1 MSDSDRGGGLEL
13 GVDLGSNSIGW
24 AVTRVRNGT
33 PVGILD
39 CGVRIFEAGMEGDI
53 EAGKGETRAA
63 VRRAKRAMRRQIDR
77 RRRRKVKV
85 IRQLQRMDLLPP
97 GKAEEVIPSLDQQI
111 LKACSGRWTTSNGIH
126 LDNLLP
132 YWLRKEALYRRLEP
146 FEIGRALYHL
156 SRRRGFLSNRKT
168 PRKADEEDGQV
179 LAAISELQK
188 LMDETGSQ
196 TLGEYLASLNP
207 HVRRLRQRWT
217 HRDMYVNEFQKICD
231 AQAAHHP
238 EIFTPENRRRL
249 MTAIFHQR
257 PLKSKKSLIGRCDLE
272 PNCRRAAWSQPEA
285 QRFRYLQV
293 LNNCKIVS
301 RETGKIREFSA
312 GEHEKLAA
320 ALERGDLSFAQAKK
334 LLGLK
339 PKAVA
344 FTLEAGGE
352 KRFVGHRVNQDIAK
366 AVGEEWYS
374 YAPEK
379 QDGMI
384 EDLRQFREEG
394 PLVSRATRVWGLDPA
409 TAETFAKIELEPGYC
424 SLSRRA
430 IRGMLP
436 LLQSRIPYASA
447 RKEIYGEELSTRQT
461 VELLPPV
468 LEQFDVRNPVVLR
481 SLTELRKVVNTII
494 RKHGKPD
501 VIRIELA
508 REMKQGQRERQRRI
522 KTIRENE
529 TRRNAAIAEIHQQTG
544 IERPSDDDILKV
556 QLAEEC
562 NWICPY
568 TGRSISM
575 NSLVGKASQ
584 FDIEHIIPF
593 SRSLDDSFLNK
604 TLCYHEENRNRKQN
618 RLPYEAYHG
627 TDQWDGIVGA
637 VSRFHGPCRDEKLRR
652 FKMTPEEWE
661 QENGDFV
668 ARQLNDTRY
677 ASKLARAYLGLLYG
691 GFWDASG
698 RQRVF
703 AVTGQVTA
711 IVRNM
716 WDLNSLL
723 GDGGTKERT
732 DHRHHAVDAFAIAMT
747 TQGLVQQLADQALPW
762 YERKRYRARFRQ
774 LALPWET
781 LHADLEKTLA
791 GIVVSHR
798 VDHRINA
805 ALHKEGNYALVQRGN
820 TSVFHVRRALD
831 KLKTTEV
838 KRIVDP
844 RVRAAV
850 EAKLRELG
858 AADPTKAFVDPAKH
872 PTLVSRAGRTTP
884 IHSVRIAI
892 DDHAKCVGQRHPKY
906 AVTDSNHHI
915 EILGILGPNGSIQ
928 EWDGDVVSTYEAM
941 QRVRQGQSV
950 IRQDHGPDRKLLLI
964 ISPGDTLRFG
974 APDDLPE
981 LLHVRTVS
989 RSHQGAFEIAG
1000 AALTDARKKD
1010 KILASKQ
1017 WYRIRSLSRLRALS
1031 PSAVNVLPDGTI
1043 QPVAHHE

>member
-1 MSDSDRGGGLEL
+1 MAVSEVNGDLAL
-13 GVDLGSNSIGW
+13 GIDLGSNSLGW
-24 AVTRVRNGT
+24 SIVRVIEGR
-33 PVGILD
+33 PVGLVD
-39 CGVRIFEAGMEGDI
+39 CGVRIFEAGMEGNI
-53 EAGKGETRAA
+53 EAGQGETRAA
-63 VRRAKRAMRRQIDR
+63 IRRAKKATRRQIDR
-77 RRRRKVKV
+77 RRRRKAKV
-85 IRQLQRMDLLPP
+85 IHQLQRMGLLPP
-97 GKAEEVIPSLDQQI
+97 GKADEVIPSLDRQI
-111 LKACSGRWTTSNGIH
+111 LAACSSRWDTGEGIH
-126 LDNLLP
+126 IENLLP

-146 FEIGRALYHL
+146 AEIGRALYHL
-156 SRRRGFLSNRKT
+156 SGRRGFLSNRKT

-188 LMDETGSQ
+188 AIEEAGTK

-231 AQAAHHP
+231 AQAAHYP
-238 EIFTPENRRRL
+238 EIFTLENRRRL
-249 MTAIFHQR
+249 MAAIFHQR
-257 PLKSKKSLIGRCDLE
+257 PLKSKKSFIGKCELE
-272 PNCRRAAWSQPEA
+272 TTCRRAAWSQPEA

-293 LNNCKIVS
+293 LNNCKMIF
-301 RETGKIREFSA
+301 RDTGEIRDFSTA
-312 GEHEKLAA
+312 EHEKLVA
-320 ALERGDLSFAQAKK
+320 ALEEGDLSFARAKK

-339 PKAVA
+339 PKLVA
-344 FTLEAGGE
+344 FNLEAGGE
-352 KRFVGHRVNQDIAK
+352 KRFIGNRVNEKIAK
-366 AVGEEWYS
+366 VIGEPWYS

-379 QDGMI
+379 QEGMI
-384 EDLRQFREEG
+384 EDLRQFRQEV
-394 PLVSRATRVWGLDPA
+394 PLMSRATKVWGLDPA
-409 TAETFAKIELEPGYC
+409 TAELFARVELEPGYC
-424 SLSRRA
+424 NVSRRA
-430 IRGMLP
+430 ICKMLP
-436 LLQSRIPYASA
+436 LLEKRVPYATA
-447 RKEIYGEELSTRQT
+447 REQLYGKELSTRET
-461 VELLPPV
+461 LDLLPPV
-468 LEQFDVRNPVVLR
+468 LEHFDTRNPVVLR
-481 SLTELRKVVNTII
+481 SLTELRKVVNAVI

-522 KTIRENE
+522 KTMRENE
-529 TRRNAAIAEIHQQTG
+529 RRRESAAEQVRQETG
-544 IERPSDDDILKV
+544 MEPSGDDILKV
-556 QLAEEC
+556 QLAKEC

-568 TGRSISM
+568 TGRPISM
-575 NSLVGKASQ
+575 NALVGKASQ

-627 TDQWDGIVGA
+627 TEQWDGIVGA

-732 DHRHHAVDAFAIAMT
+732 DHRHHAVDAFAIALT
-747 TQGLVQQLADQALPW
+747 TQGLIQQLADQALPW

-774 LALPWET
+774 ISLPWET
-781 LHADLEKTLA
+781 LHTDLEKTLA

-798 VDHRINA
+798 VDHRVNA

-820 TSVFHVRRALD
+820 SSAFHVRRTLG
-831 KLKTTEV
+831 KLKATEV

-850 EAKLRELG
+850 EARLQEPG
-858 AADPTKAFVDPAKH
+858 AADPMKLFVDPAKH
-872 PTLVSRAGRTTP
+872 PMLVSRAGRATP
-884 IHSVRIAI
+884 IHSVRIAV
-892 DDHAKCVGQRHPKY
+892 DEHAKPIGKLRPKY

-915 EILGILGPNGSIQ
+915 EILGILGPNGSI
-928 EWDGDVVSTYEAM
+928 EAWDGEVVSTYEGM
-941 QRVRQGQSV
+941 QRVRQARPV
-950 IRQDHGPDRKLLLI
+950 IREDHGPDKRLLLV
-964 ISPGDTLRFG
+964 ISPGDTLRFA
-974 APDDLPE
+974 APGDLPE
-981 LLHVRTVS
+981 LLHVRSVS
-989 RSHQGAFEIAG
+989 KSHQGAIEIAG

-1010 KILASKQ
+1010 EIKKSKQ
-1017 WYRIRSLSRLRALS
+1017 WYRICSLSRLMALC
-1031 PSAVNVLPDGTI
+1031 PSKVNVLPDGTI
-1043 QPVAHHE
+1043 QPVPCHE